1 MRGLRFPHAAQAFR
15 IERTAWLSNGKQRH
29 EVVYGVL
36 SLPPDRADEARVLH
50 LLRGHWTIENQV
62 HYVRDFTFDEDR
74 SRIRTGSGPQ
84 SMATL
89 RNLALTLIGHY
100 IPGTV
105 PHGQRV
111 LASDRERLLKLIGA

>member
-1 MRGLRFPHAAQAFR
+1 MRGLRFPYAAQAFR
-15 IERTAWLSNGKQRH
+15 VERTTWLRAGTQRH
-29 EVVYGVL
+29 EVVYGIL

-50 LLRGHWTIENQV
+50 LLRGHWTIENGL

-74 SRIRTGSGPQ
+74 CRIRTGSGPQ
-84 SMATL
+84 AMATL
-89 RNLALTLIGHY
+89 RNLAITLIRHY

-111 LASDRERLLKLIGA
+111 LAGDQERLLRLIAV